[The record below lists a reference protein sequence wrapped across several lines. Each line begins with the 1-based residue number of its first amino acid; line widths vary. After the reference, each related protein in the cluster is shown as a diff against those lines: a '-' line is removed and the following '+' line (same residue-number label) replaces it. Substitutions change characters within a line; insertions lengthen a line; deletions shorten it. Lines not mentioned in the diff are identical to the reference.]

1 MFRSDPIPS
10 LLFRAQRHG
19 EDCQDGRED
28 DREGGRAAHRGAP
41 AAGRDPGAVCS
52 HPGIFSLH
60 PLLKRLM
67 RRLCVRVEVEEMV
80 NFTEV

>member
-1 MFRSDPIPS
+1 MVHFGGRIGEFRELMMFRSDPIPS

-19 EDCQDGRED
+19 EDREDGRED

-52 HPGIFSLH
+52 YPGIFWLH
-60 PLLKRLM
+60 LH
-67 RRLCVRVEVEEMV
+67 
-80 NFTEV
+80 